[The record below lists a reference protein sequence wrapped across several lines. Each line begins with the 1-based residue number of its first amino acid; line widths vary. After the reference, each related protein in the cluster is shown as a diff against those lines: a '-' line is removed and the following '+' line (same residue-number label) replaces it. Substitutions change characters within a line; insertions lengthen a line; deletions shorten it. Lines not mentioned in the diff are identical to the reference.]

1 MPPWSIHHASEV
13 ETSGPKQNRVSAER
27 CSVPVASHMRPL
39 LSVAEVAAY
48 LNVSTKTVRRLIGR
62 GELRSVRIG
71 RSIRIPEEEIECLIA
86 GRSSV

>member
-1 MPPWSIHHASEV
+1 
-13 ETSGPKQNRVSAER
+13 
-27 CSVPVASHMRPL
+27 MRPL